1 MEFQIGD
8 RVVVDNSE
16 DYPELNG
23 CQGVIRGSFMIID
36 GTETV
41 CNVEFDR
48 PLKELSD
55 GCFDGHTC
63 GGLAAAGHGWNIK
76 EAELVLAFCD
86 VEIDITS
93 LI

>member
-1 MEFQIGD
+1 MKFQIGD

-16 DYPELNG
+16 NYPELNG
-23 CQGVIRGSFMIID
+23 CQGVICGSFVTD
-36 GTETV
+36 VGETV
-41 CNVEFDR
+41 CNIEFDR

-55 GCFDGHTC
+55 GWFNGHTC
-63 GGLAAAGHGWNIK
+63 GGLAEAGHGWNIK
-76 EAELVLAFCD
+76 ETELVLAFCD

>member
-8 RVVVDNSE
+8 RVAVDNSE

-23 CQGVIRGSFMIID
+23 CQGIIRGGFVTD
-36 GTETV
+36 AGKTV
-41 CNVEFDR
+41 YSVEFDR
-48 PLKELSD
+48 PLKELTD
-55 GCFDGHTC
+55 GDYNGHDC
-63 GGLAAAGHGWNIK
+63 RGLVTWGYGWNIK
-76 EAELVLAFCD
+76 ETELVLAFCD

>member
-8 RVVVDNSE
+8 RVVVDNSK
-16 DYPELNG
+16 DYPVLNG
-23 CQGVIRGSFMIID
+23 CQGIIRGSLVTD
-36 GTETV
+36 VGETV

-48 PLKELSD
+48 PLNELTD
-55 GCFDGHTC
+55 GYHHGHDC
-63 GGLAAAGHGWNIK
+63 GGLVTWGYGWNIK
-76 EAELVLAFCD
+76 ETELILAFCD

>member
-1 MEFQIGD
+1 MKFQIGD

-16 DYPELNG
+16 DYPRLNG
-23 CQGVIRGSFMIID
+23 CQGVIRGSFVTD
-36 GTETV
+36 VGETV

-48 PLKELSD
+48 PLDELAD
-55 GCFDGHTC
+55 GYYVGHDC
-63 GGLAAAGHGWNIK
+63 RGLVTWGYGWNIK
-76 EAELVLAFCD
+76 ETELVLAFCD

>member
-8 RVVVDNSE
+8 RVAVDNSE

-23 CQGVIRGSFMIID
+23 RQGVIRGSFVTDAGKTI
-36 GTETV
+36 

-48 PLKELSD
+48 PLDELSD
-55 GCFDGHTC
+55 GYFNGHTC

-76 EAELVLAFCD
+76 ETELVLVFCD